1 MAARSR
7 GCKSCSTKA
16 MTSVKALSSWITSP
30 LKSMACRT
38 SGQDRWITEEASET
52 RSRGRVALRRG
63 RRVQHRDGRD
73 EGGGIDRLGQVQL
86 ESCTQRALAIFFT
99 RKGGERGRRNRRAD
113 R

>member
-16 MTSVKALSSWITSP
+16 MTSVKALSSLITSP

-52 RSRGRVALRRG
+52 SNGRGELLHSPNREGSSPLRRA

-73 EGGGIDRLGQVQL
+73 EGRCIDRLGQVQL
-86 ESCTQRALAIFFT
+86 EPRTQRALAIFFT
-99 RKGGERGRRNRRAD
+99 RKRG
-113 R
+113 